1 MIPKGLL
8 KEIIV
13 GNEEHILK
21 DIGSITPRTGMSFP
35 ESSKKVVVVYGV
47 RRSGKTY
54 VLFELFRKFRD
65 NALYVDFEDERLTK
79 FQVGDFEELKE
90 SFFELKPHLSGKEA
104 IFLLDEV
111 QSVEGWE
118 KFCRRL
124 VEKENIKV
132 FVSGSS
138 SKVLPSETHTAL
150 RGRSWGIEL
159 LPFSF
164 GEYLTAKGYD
174 LKDASLIHGRDR
186 PKVKSE
192 FSQFLKWGGFPEVAF
207 LATDVE
213 KSKVIREYLGA
224 MFFRDLV
231 ERYEITNITLLD
243 ALTDSLL
250 SSPSLKLSLTAF
262 YKQHKDQLP
271 FSKDSLY
278 LYYKHFL
285 ESMLIF
291 EMRKFSPSAYKRLRN
306 PPKIYLVDTGISRR
320 VSSSDTGRL
329 LENMVYLELRR
340 RGFEMFYYNEKNE
353 CDFVMKDQ
361 QGEFACA
368 QVTFELTEKNR
379 TREIDGLVDACKTL
393 GLNGGT
399 IFTHDEE
406 VQLNAEGINISVTPF
421 WKWSLMTGT
430 PKF

>member
-1 MIPKGLL
+1 MISKGFLQ
-8 KEIIV
+8 EVIV
-13 GNEEHILK
+13 ENEDHILK
-21 DIGSITPRTGMSFP
+21 DVGRITPRIGLSFP

-54 VLFELFRKFRD
+54 VLFELFRKFNG
-65 NALYVDFEDERLTK
+65 NALYVDFEDERLSK
-79 FQVGDFEELKE
+79 FQVGDFEGLKE
-90 SFFELKPHLSGKEA
+90 SFFELKPHLPGKEA
-104 IFLLDEV
+104 VFLLDEV
-111 QSVEGWE
+111 QNVEGWE

-124 VEKENIKV
+124 VERENIKV

-138 SKVLPSETHTAL
+138 SKVLPSEMHTAL

-164 GEYLTAKGYD
+164 SEYLAAKGYD
-174 LKDASLIHGRDR
+174 LNDVSLIHGRDR
-186 PKVKSE
+186 PKVKRE
-192 FSQFLKWGGFPEVAF
+192 FLQFLKWGGFPEVAF
-207 LATDVE
+207 LKADAE

-250 SSPSLKLSLTAF
+250 SSSALKFSLAAF
-262 YKQHKDQLP
+262 YKQHKDQLS

-306 PPKIYLVDTGISRR
+306 PPKIYLVDTGISRH

-329 LENMVYLELRR
+329 LENTVYLELRR

-353 CDFVMKDQ
+353 CDFIMKDQ
-361 QGEFACA
+361 QGGLACA
-368 QVTFELTEKNR
+368 QVTFELNEKNR
-379 TREIDGLVDACKTL
+379 IREIAGLVDACKAL
-393 GLNGGT
+393 GLKDGT
-399 IFTHDEE
+399 IFTYDEE
-406 VQLNAEGINISVTPF
+406 EHFRAEGINISVIPF
-421 WKWSLMTGT
+421 WRWSLTTGT